1 LTLPPKTGHF
11 SIDRVEHA
19 RQRDI
24 DAEERLAG
32 DDGVG
37 VNAGLGLANDGV
49 VFRVFE
55 RDLVED
61 RAGQRG
67 GFGGQLSISEGFAGG
82 LVQDAAG
89 LGAALG
95 EGNSPDCRSRGYEHL
110 AAGRS
115 YAAQRIPGLG
125 SGGAAAG
132 GLAAVGG
139 LVEVSLLHADALPV
153 DVELFGDE
161 HGQLGLDALAHFGS
175 AGLDGDGAVGGD
187 FDEGGRLQVR
197 LFGSLGVGGRDVET
211 EGEASAGQGADFQK
225 GSAVNDRLF
234 MGWSPLAG
242 ERGCRSLA
250 DGLANAWVGSAT
262 AKVAAHGGVDFLI
275 GGVRGVG

>member
-1 LTLPPKTGHF
+1 MPKSGLP
-11 SIDRVEHA
+11 R
-19 RQRDI
+19 
-24 DAEERLAG
+24 

-37 VNAGLGLANDGV
+37 VDAGLGLANDGV

-55 RDLVED
+55 CDLVED
-61 RAGQRG
+61 RAGKRG
-67 GFGGQLSISEGFAGG
+67 GFGGQLSVGEGFAGG
-82 LVQDAAG
+82 FVQDAAG
-89 LGAALG
+89 LGGALG
-95 EGNSPDCRSRGYEHL
+95 EGDGPNCRSRGYEHL
-110 AAGRS
+110 AAGRP

-175 AGLDGDGAVGGD
+175 AGFDGDGAVGGD

-197 LFGSLGVGGRDVET
+197 PFWALGRCRKGCRDR
-211 EGEASAGQGADFQK
+211 GQASAGQGADFQE
-225 GSAVNDRLF
+225 GSAGKRPAVH
-234 MGWSPLAG
+234 G
-242 ERGCRSLA
+242 
-250 DGLANAWVGSAT
+250 VGS
-262 AKVAAHGGVDFLI
+262 
-275 GGVRGVG
+275 

>member
-1 LTLPPKTGHF
+1 M
-11 SIDRVEHA
+11 
-19 RQRDI
+19 
-24 DAEERLAG
+24 
-32 DDGVG
+32 GVD
-37 VNAGLGLANDGV
+37 AGLGLANDGV
-49 VFRVFE
+49 VFRIFE
-55 RDLVED
+55 RDVVED
-61 RAGQRG
+61 RAGKHG
-67 GFGGQLSISEGFAGG
+67 GFGGQFSVGEGFAGG

-95 EGNSPDCRSRGYEHL
+95 ERNGPDCRSRGYEHL

-139 LVEVSLLHADALPV
+139 LVEVSLLHADVLPV

-175 AGLDGDGAVGGD
+175 AGFDGDRAVGGD
-187 FDEGGRLQVR
+187 LDEGGRLQVA
-197 LFGSLGVGGRDVET
+197 LFGGLGAGGRDVET
-211 EGEASAGQGADFQK
+211 EGEASAGQGADFDETIG
-225 GSAVNDRLF
+225 GSW
-234 MGWSPLAG
+234 GSPLAG
-242 ERGCRSLA
+242 ERGCRLA
-250 DGLANAWVGSAT
+250 DGLANARVGSAT
-262 AKVAAHGGVDFLI
+262 AEVAAHGGVDLLI